1 MTNLTLRLPD
11 DTAERLKMLAKQRG
25 QSLNKLLEQLSV
37 QALTSWDAETRF
49 KALAA
54 KADVPKAMAILDRLD
69 SQFK

>member
-49 KALAA
+49 KALTA

-69 SQFK
+69 GQFK

>member
-37 QALTSWDAETRF
+37 QALTSWDEETRF
-49 KALAA
+49 KALAT
-54 KADVPKAMAILDRLD
+54 KADVPKAIAILDRLD
-69 SQFK
+69 G